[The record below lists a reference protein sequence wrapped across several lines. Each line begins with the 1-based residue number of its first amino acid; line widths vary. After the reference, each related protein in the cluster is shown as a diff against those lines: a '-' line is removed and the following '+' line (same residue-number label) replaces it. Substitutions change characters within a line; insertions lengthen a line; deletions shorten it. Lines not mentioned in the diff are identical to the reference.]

1 MLGVDPL
8 PPPGVKREVAAGEK
22 AAGEEENTADEATEP
37 DTKRP
42 RIAEEKE
49 S

>member
-8 PPPGVKREVAAGEK
+8 PPPGVKREVAAVEK
-22 AAGEEENTADEATEP
+22 AAGEENTASEATEP

-42 RIAEEKE
+42 RIAEEQQE
-49 S
+49 P